1 MLDKIKNFLTDF
13 MSSLQVAK
21 IYSTNHPNFK
31 DFVNKTF
38 ARLQDIFEE
47 RDELVLGIVEGELAV
62 GQEIFF
68 DLSKKLRSL
77 IIYLQ
82 EKGVERI
89 VFHRA
94 LQEEEL
100 VKFISYLI
108 TRREE
113 EEEDAQD
120 ALSRLG
126 IENITSGKIKTV
138 SPEGETE
145 EEPEGEKVKK
155 ILNYARMYEDSV
167 DTVSQSLQTVID
179 EEDLDY
185 MGLRFNMTNFMENLM
200 GRYQELFN
208 LAAVKSKDKL
218 TFYHLLNVTILSMYF
233 SSKLGYAKDDV
244 LDVGVAALFH
254 DVGKLYVSQKI
265 LKKKEKLEDEEF
277 MRIKEH
283 TVFGTELL
291 FKYLKSLG
299 TLPVVV
305 AFEHHLRYDLKGYPK
320 VSYPKKPHPVSL
332 IVSIC
337 DVYDAL
343 AQVRSYKRDYPPL
356 KIYNI
361 MMKEKGRLFEPELLD
376 KFFKIIGIWPVG
388 TIVSLNDGRIAVVR
402 DVNEEDIFRPKVEVI
417 HPEEKKEFIDLSEQK
432 ELEIKASLNAFTEG
446 KEYIKYI

>member
-1 MLDKIKNFLTDF
+1 MLDKITIFLTDF

-21 IYSTNHPNFK
+21 IYSTDHPNFK
-31 DFVNKTF
+31 DFVDKTF
-38 ARLQDIFEE
+38 ASLGAIFEE

-68 DLSKKLRSL
+68 DLSQKLRSL

-82 EKGVERI
+82 DKGVERI
-89 VFHRA
+89 VFLRA
-94 LQEEEL
+94 LQKEEL
-100 VKFISYLI
+100 VKFISFLI
-108 TRREE
+108 TRWEE
-113 EEEDAQD
+113 EEEAQE

-126 IENITSGKIKTV
+126 IENITSGKITTV
-138 SPEGETE
+138 SPAGEIE
-145 EEPEGEKVKK
+145 EEPEGEKAKK

-185 MGLRFNMTNFMENLM
+185 MGLRFNMSNFMENLM

-208 LAAVKSKDKL
+208 LASVKSKDKL

-254 DVGKLYVSQKI
+254 DVGKLYISQKI
-265 LKKKEKLEDEEF
+265 LKKKAKLEDEEF
-277 MRIKEH
+277 RRVKEH
-283 TVFGTELL
+283 AVLGSELL
-291 FKYLKSLG
+291 FRHLGSLG
-299 TLPVVV
+299 ILPVVV

-320 VSYPKKPHPVSL
+320 VSFPKKPHPVSL

-361 MMKEKGRLFEPELLD
+361 MIKERGGLFDPELLD
-376 KFFKIIGIWPVG
+376 KFFKVIGVWPVG
-388 TIVSLNDGRIAVVR
+388 TIVSLSDGRIAVVR
-402 DVNEEDIFRPKVEVI
+402 DTNEDDIFRPKVELLE
-417 HPEEKKEFIDLSEQK
+417 PEQKKEFIDLSEQK
-432 ELEIKASLNAFTEG
+432 EFEIKASLNAFAEG